1 MDMFDDAFGS
11 APAATAAQPDPAAD
25 FINREQV
32 SKLWRWEYWIFCQA
46 DLEDL
51 GMDFGLTSAPAPA
64 PAMGTEGDGTSS
76 FFVGKIMTQY
86 LLFWYNL
93 GIKHQWQLRHE

>member
-11 APAATAAQPDPAAD
+11 APNATAAQTDPAAD

-46 DLEDL
+46 
-51 GMDFGLTSAPAPA
+51 APAPA

-93 GIKHQWQLRHE
+93 GIKHQ